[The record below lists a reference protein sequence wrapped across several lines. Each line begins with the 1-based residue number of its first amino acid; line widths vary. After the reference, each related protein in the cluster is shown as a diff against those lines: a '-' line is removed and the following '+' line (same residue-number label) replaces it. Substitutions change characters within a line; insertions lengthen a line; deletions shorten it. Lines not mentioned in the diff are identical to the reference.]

1 MRVLFSIPFFGG
13 TSKAAYSDSHRR
25 VNYLIQTVFSVKLCS
40 KETEHV
46 VVVHVASEQDRLLVN
61 SLQLP
66 ISYVVVHDI
75 DPVYLAASS
84 LRSLQ
89 NNSSSINE
97 NDIIFHTEADQ
108 VIQPNYQSHIDS
120 LASDNYLS
128 PHRIEEVPSTRIN
141 KLSGNSVPSII
152 LDGRYYLLPNGVH
165 QITTTDRY
173 YTPQNRIDAFGGAFM
188 TRYSALQKVVFVNSI
203 ELPVEHAS
211 GFNMYNTLQCLKTTN
226 WQDFYVDHLSGY
238 EFNLTRNI
246 LLN

>member
-40 KETEHV
+40 KEIEHV
-46 VVVHVASEQDRLLVN
+46 IVVHVASEQDRLMVD

-66 ISYVVVHDI
+66 ISYIVVHDI

-89 NNSSSINE
+89 NNNQSINDD
-97 NDIIFHTEADQ
+97 DIIFHTEADQ
-108 VIQPNYQSHIDS
+108 VVQIDYQSHFS
-120 LASDNYLS
+120 NLTNNNYLS
-128 PHRIEEVPSTRIN
+128 PHRLEEVPSTRIE
-141 KLSGNSVPSII
+141 KLSNKVQFTII
-152 LDGRYYLLPNGVH
+152 DGKYYSFPNGVSR
-165 QITTTDRY
+165 ITTTDRY
-173 YTPQNRIDAFGGAFM
+173 YTPSNRIEAFGGAFM
-188 TRYSALQKVVFVNSI
+188 SRYSALQKVVFSNSVD
-203 ELPVEHAS
+203 LPVEHAS
-211 GFNMYNTLQCLKTTN
+211 GFNMFETLQCLKTTD
-226 WQDFYVDHLSGY
+226 WRDFYMNHLSGY

>member
-46 VVVHVASEQDRLLVN
+46 VVVHVASEQDRLLVD

-108 VIQPNYQSHIDS
+108 VIQPNYQSHIDN
-120 LASDNYLS
+120 LTSDNYIS
-128 PHRIEEVPSTRIN
+128 PHRIEEIPSTRIN
-141 KLSGNSVPSII
+141 KLSNNKVQYTI
-152 LDGRYYLLPNGVH
+152 LDGCYYSFFNGVP
-165 QITTTDRY
+165 QITTNERY
-173 YTPQNRIDAFGGAFM
+173 YRPSNKIEAFGGAFI
-188 TRYSALQKVVFVNSI
+188 TRYSALQKVVFVNSV
-203 ELPVEHAS
+203 ECPVEHAS
-211 GFNMYNTLQCLKTTN
+211 GFNMYNTLQCLKTTD
-226 WQDFYVDHLSGY
+226 WKDFYVDHLSGY